1 MISFI
6 LYGPAEVICSFPLI
20 LPKQQQKNM
29 KKKQKHML
37 ISTEPLSLHRNM
49 SILIY
54 LSLHAYSH
62 TKGNTHMCK
71 NMSHSIFFSKVI
83 YCAE

>member
-6 LYGPAEVICSFPLI
+6 LCGPAEVICSFPLI
-20 LPKQQQKNM
+20 LPKQQK
-29 KKKQKHML
+29 KHEKKQKHML
-37 ISTEPLSLHRNM
+37 ISTEPLSLHRNK